1 MGSHYKKINNIECID
16 VARHFNFNLGSALK
30 NIWKCNHNRPDS
42 VADLKNAITYLQY
55 EIEDLERKKKD
66 SRKSDLEYQGE
77 DKVSHDHPMAEIVS
91 KLYKEYCLN
100 WFGEANLRLFY
111 CGTKQVFIDV
121 VGDHI
126 FYLKDCDKKVEIVT
140 EGELLRL
147 HEV

>member
-1 MGSHYKKINNIECID
+1 MSKHYNNIEGIECID
-16 VARHFNFNLGSALK
+16 VARHFNFNLGNAIK
-30 NIWKCNHNRPDS
+30 YIWRCNHKRPDP
-42 VADLKNAITYLQY
+42 VADLKKAISYLQY
-55 EIEDLERKKKD
+55 EIEDVESKNED
-66 SRKSDLEYQGE
+66 QWEPDPEYQGE
-77 DKVSHDHPMAEIVS
+77 DAVYHDHPMTEIVS

-140 EGELLRL
+140 EGELVRL